1 MLLGGNVGDREMKFK
16 SAQTN
21 DPRGKHWCIF
31 ENNKDRIVC
40 ARDFSKEN
48 IDKLLPMF
56 NGGEIKPNFESRYIG
71 NDAEIHLTA

>member
-1 MLLGGNVGDREMKFK
+1 MNFK
-16 SAQTN
+16 AGQTN

-31 ENNKDRIVC
+31 KNDETRIVC
-40 ARDFSKEN
+40 ARDFNKDN

-56 NGGEIKPNFESRYIG
+56 NDGTIKPNFESRYIG

>member
-1 MLLGGNVGDREMKFK
+1 MDFK
-16 SAQTN
+16 AAQTN

-31 ENNKDRIVC
+31 KNDERRIVC
-40 ARDFSKEN
+40 ARDFNKEN

-56 NGGEIKPNFESRYIG
+56 NSGIIKPNFESRYIG